1 MVSENKT
8 IDRSLALLDPVPM
21 QEAFGEID
29 EMALETYGLFIG
41 TTEPLLTEIGV
52 HLRAGD
58 HAKASDVAHSA
69 KGAARMT
76 GAFQLAQVCGEIE
89 KSSKEGDIDTARAWL
104 ELVPAAF
111 EEVKQAIE
119 TLQASGVFPQ
129 NGG

>member
-1 MVSENKT
+1 MTKS

-29 EMALETYGLFIG
+29 EMALETYGLFLG
-41 TTEPLLTEIGV
+41 TTEPLLSEIGS

-58 HAKASDVAHSA
+58 YPKATEVAHSA

-76 GAFQLAQVCGEIE
+76 GAFQLAAVCSEIE
-89 KSSKEGDIDTARAWL
+89 HSSKMGDGATALEWL

-111 EEVKQAIE
+111 AEVKQAIE
-119 TLQASGVFPQ
+119 TVQTSGIFPQ
-129 NGG
+129 SGG